1 MSRMVAAHMMA
12 CAWYYTAAV
21 EDAVHYD
28 GGMPKRNGVIF
39 SCEEGDAGSSAA
51 PMSWLAAQD
60 LLCAPNAVKYMA
72 AFYFATETMTTVGY
86 GDISVRRATRLPPP
100 PTHTPHHTTPFQS
113 LPLIEG

>member
-1 MSRMVAAHMMA
+1 MMA

-86 GDISVRRATRLPPP
+86 GDISVRRARPWSTVNLGDKFGLSSC
-100 PTHTPHHTTPFQS
+100 TIS
-113 LPLIEG
+113 CEI